1 MLPSGGNP
9 IYYVEDMLGSSRVVT
24 TNTGV
29 VCYDADFVPFGGE
42 RAYTNSCPQNYKFE
56 GKERDTETG
65 NDDFGA
71 RYYSNRFGRWLS
83 ADWSNVPAP
92 VPYANL
98 TNPQTLNLY
107 AMVGDDPE
115 SFADLDGHGGP
126 ANSAALVTD
135 CSVKQT
141 GSGGCSLEEKHAVQ
155 TATADTQTDAAAER
169 EKAQEQSIAQTA
181 QNKVGSTDYEQ
192 AKSKDN
198 YKAGTNKCNQLCAD
212 VVQESG
218 ASRPKVP
225 RSGILGWLGFTRDP
239 TANELANPNV
249 HIAGWSSPMAVSSA
263 KPGDIIAQA
272 HGAWGHA
279 GVVVMWNGKLQ
290 TVSVNSTTNP
300 AGIVTRNDWGF
311 RPRGGNG
318 EGPNDPAPVV
328 RRYIGGDQ

>member
-1 MLPSGGNP
+1 MRS
-9 IYYVEDMLGSSRVVT
+9 
-24 TNTGV
+24 
-29 VCYDADFVPFGGE
+29 
-42 RAYTNSCPQNYKFE
+42 
-56 GKERDTETG
+56 
-65 NDDFGA
+65 
-71 RYYSNRFGRWLS
+71 W
-83 ADWSNVPAP
+83 
-92 VPYANL
+92 
-98 TNPQTLNLY
+98 
-107 AMVGDDPE
+107 
-115 SFADLDGHGGP
+115 
-126 ANSAALVTD
+126 
-135 CSVKQT
+135 
-141 GSGGCSLEEKHAVQ
+141 
-155 TATADTQTDAAAER
+155 
-169 EKAQEQSIAQTA
+169 AQEQSIAQTA